1 MRVFAGDE
9 WRLVPRSDV
18 FPGDWQQIAQHCE
31 ERTIKHLV
39 ERSLG
44 RGRKEGVGIDVDGVI
59 HQHEYQP
66 LFTAITSRNTRGCA
80 GAGSAFVKS
89 DMSVT
94 VDEADD
100 IVVHW
105 LKVIGGCNEQ
115 PGGIDRADQTP
126 HWFSVYIVFEKV
138 VKTRFLYFIPSCRG
152 CFPVIF
158 GVVAAS
164 HSTWDLRTA
173 CKAKWR
179 SFRLEPGMSAGWY

>member
-1 MRVFAGDE
+1 MFAGDE
-9 WRLVPRSDV
+9 RRLVPRSDV

-44 RGRKEGVGIDVDGVI
+44 RGREGVGIDVDGVI

-66 LFTAITSRNTRGCA
+66 LFTPITSTNTRGCA

-100 IVVHW
+100 DIVVHR
-105 LKVIGGCNEQ
+105 LKAIGGCNEQ
-115 PGGIDRADQTP
+115 SGGTDRADQTP
-126 HWFSVYIVFEKV
+126 QRFFLCVSFLKKWKNTFPLLHTILPWMLSCYFWGGSSVTQHLGSENR
-138 VKTRFLYFIPSCRG
+138 TQSEATFI
-152 CFPVIF
+152 
-158 GVVAAS
+158 
-164 HSTWDLRTA
+164 
-173 CKAKWR
+173 
-179 SFRLEPGMSAGWY
+179 FRLEPGTSAG